1 MERKVNTMIIEVTL
15 ENGLTFAQE
24 FVDRSTRDWYV
35 PDVDINTICRHSFS
49 VSELDIDLIDKFTIL
64 ELRKEIELRRIHAF
78 NMTFNVKV
86 SIDSV
91 ALREAMSSIDKVYFA
106 NYALRAFRS
115 IGRVCNVGISSY
127 VTHDGEIVD
136 CSELV
141 FGERF
146 AKDLL
151 RTDMLAIIK
160 NVDGDTFALSS
171 KVLCM
176 QAFN

>member
-1 MERKVNTMIIEVTL
+1 MIVEVTL
-15 ENGLTFAQE
+15 ENGLTFAQK

-35 PDVDINTICRHSFS
+35 PDANIDAVCRHSFS
-49 VSELDIDLIDKFTIL
+49 VSELDIDLIDKFTL
-64 ELRKEIELRRIHAF
+64 LDLREEIELRRISSF

-86 SIDSV
+86 SINSV
-91 ALREAMSSIDKVYFA
+91 ALREAMSSINKVYFA

-115 IGRVCNVGISSY
+115 IGRVCKVGISSY

-141 FGERF
+141 FGDRL

-160 NVDGDTFALSS
+160 HINGDTFALSS
-171 KVLCM
+171 KVKCI
-176 QAFN
+176 QVFN

>member
-1 MERKVNTMIIEVTL
+1 MIVEVTL
-15 ENGLTFAQE
+15 ENGLTVAQK

-35 PDVDINTICRHSFS
+35 PDANIDTVCRHSFS

-64 ELRKEIELRRIHAF
+64 ELRKEIDLRRISSF
-78 NMTFNVKV
+78 NMVFNVKA
-86 SIDSV
+86 SINSV
-91 ALREAMSSIDKVYFA
+91 ALREAMSSVDKVYFT

-115 IGRVCNVGISSY
+115 IGRVHKVAISSY
-127 VTHDGEIVD
+127 VTQDGDTVD

-141 FGERF
+141 FGERL

-160 NVDGDTFALSS
+160 RYNGDTFALSS
-171 KVLCM
+171 KVLCI
-176 QAFN
+176 QAFNS

>member
-1 MERKVNTMIIEVTL
+1 MFIEVTL
-15 ENGLTFAQE
+15 ENGLTFTQE

-35 PDVDINTICRHSFS
+35 PDADINTICRHSFN
-49 VSELDIDLIDKFTIL
+49 VSKLDIDLIDKFTIL
-64 ELRKEIELRRIHAF
+64 ELRKEIEVRRIRTF
-78 NMTFNVKV
+78 NMTFNLKT
-86 SIDSV
+86 SINSV
-91 ALREAMSSIDKVYFA
+91 ALREAMSSVTKVYFA

-115 IGRVCNVGISSY
+115 IGRVCKVGISSY

-141 FGERF
+141 FGERL

-160 NVDGDTFALSS
+160 HINGDTFALSS
-171 KVLCM
+171 KVKCI

>member
-1 MERKVNTMIIEVTL
+1 MIVEVTL
-15 ENGLTFAQE
+15 ENGLTFTQE

-35 PDVDINTICRHSFS
+35 PDANIDTICRHSFS

-64 ELRKEIELRRIHAF
+64 ELRKEIELRCISSF
-78 NMTFNVKV
+78 NMVFNVKT

-91 ALREAMSSIDKVYFA
+91 ALREAMSSINRVYFA

-115 IGRVCNVGISSY
+115 IGRACKVAISSY
-127 VTHDGEIVD
+127 TTQDGDTVD

-141 FGERF
+141 FGNHLARE
-146 AKDLL
+146 LL

-160 NVDGDTFALSS
+160 NHNDDKFALSS
-171 KVLCM
+171 KVLCI
-176 QAFN
+176 QTFNS